1 MVDSSPDSEPKSN
14 HFLVNGDSANA
25 DMADD
30 AEIRRRNLK
39 LLGMG
44 PAELARRI
52 ENGKGY
58 VSELLSG
65 KKSFGE
71 KKARE
76 IEEKMGWPRGWLD
89 TPRLAHELDA
99 NATPSAAVKNS
110 QAQPL
115 IVTNVTIPP
124 TTTWEELMS
133 ADALPE
139 TFVIEMPDDALRGV
153 VDRGTLMIFKT
164 SLSPGPEKIVVCE
177 DGEGNRYVRRYALV
191 RGARW
196 QAQTTNPS
204 YLPLDSDA
212 DSLKVLATAW
222 MRAL

>member
-39 LLGMG
+39 GTGLG
-44 PAELARRI
+44 PADLSRRI
-52 ENGKGY
+52 GGTKSY
-58 VSELLSG
+58 WSELLAG

-76 IEEKMGWPRGWLD
+76 IEERLGWPRGYMD
-89 TPRLAHELDA
+89 TPRLAHELDT
-99 NATPSAAVKNS
+99 NATPAPHSGFRG
-110 QAQPL
+110 AQPL
-115 IVTNVTIPP
+115 TVTNVTIPP
-124 TTTWEELMS
+124 VTNWEELMS
-133 ADALPE
+133 AAALPE
-139 TFVIEMPDDALRGV
+139 TFVIEMPDDSLRGV
-153 VDRGTLMIFKT
+153 VDKGTVLIFKT

-177 DGEGNRYVRRYALV
+177 DGDGNRYVRRYALV
-191 RGARW
+191 RGTRW
-196 QAQTTNPS
+196 QAQATNAA
-204 YLPLDSDA
+204 YLPLDSEEDR
-212 DSLKVLATAW
+212 LKVLAVGW